1 MKEIIG
7 QLIHKRIKDRKMTI
21 AEFCKQINL
30 ERSTVYDIFKR
41 TSIDTEVLE
50 KIGHILDYDFFVH
63 FLKSD
68 TIDRLKMSHK
78 VSNAKV
84 IVEIELTEHE
94 IDLLKLNERAKEKVY
109 HIKGADLVAEP
120 TISYKNRGES

>member
-1 MKEIIG
+1 MKKIIG
-7 QLIHKRIKDRKMTI
+7 QLIHDRIKDRKMTI
-21 AEFCKQINL
+21 AEFCREINL

-41 TSIDTEVLE
+41 SSIDTDVLE

-94 IDLLKLNERAKEKVY
+94 IDLLKLEERAKEKVY
-109 HIKGADLVAEP
+109 YIKGTNLVAEP
-120 TISYKNRGES
+120 IISYKQKGDF